1 MKKLILAV
9 AAVGLFA
16 AVGVFAYTQTDVL
29 DTKDAGR
36 WCWANLCDNY

>member
-16 AVGVFAYTQTDVL
+16 AVGVFAYTQD
-29 DTKDAGR
+29 DTLETQDQGR
-36 WCWANLCDNY
+36 WCWLTVCDNY